1 MEPEV
6 REFLKRIMYSVVLG
20 FTWMMINSTFG
31 IMFGFAFF
39 EDGFTLG
46 NGIFYVWFIASLA
59 FILWLYVKLWKAP
72 IPNSSSQEE
81 STNT

>member
-6 REFLKRIMYSVVLG
+6 REFLRRIMYSVVIG

-39 EDGFTLG
+39 ETGFTWG
-46 NGIFYVWFIASLA
+46 NAIFYTWFIASFGLM
-59 FILWLYVKLWKAP
+59 LWLYFKLWRKPVAGP
-72 IPNSSSQEE
+72 E
-81 STNT
+81 NTH